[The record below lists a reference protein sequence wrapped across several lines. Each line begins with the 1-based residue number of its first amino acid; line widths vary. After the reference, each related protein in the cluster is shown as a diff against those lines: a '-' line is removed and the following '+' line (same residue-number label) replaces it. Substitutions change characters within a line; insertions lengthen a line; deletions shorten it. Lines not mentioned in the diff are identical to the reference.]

1 MRINEILDL
10 REHETAFNDPVSATG
25 ISVAPGAGSPSNS
38 SSQYPPPLF
47 PDPAA
52 EQVPQLNTVMGF
64 PDAAHA
70 PMPLQRPS
78 CLPHVIDQPP
88 PT

>member
-1 MRINEILDL
+1 MRINEILGL

-38 SSQYPPPLF
+38 SSEYPPPLF
-47 PDPAA
+47 SDPAAA
-52 EQVPQLNTVMGF
+52 EQVPQLNTVVGL
-64 PDAAHA
+64 PDAQA
-70 PMPLQRPS
+70 PMPLRRPTG
-78 CLPHVIDQPP
+78 LPPPMDQPP